1 METIIYLVL
10 IGLAAGFMGGMVGI
24 GGGVII
30 VPALV
35 LLLGLSQH
43 QSQGISLAM
52 LLFPVGILG
61 VINYYKKGH
70 VDFKY
75 AGLLAIGFLAG
86 SYLGSKF
93 SLSLPQDT
101 VKKVFAVVMIQLLK
115 NGISYLPTSPNAFS
129 NTCWVASCASVALRR
144 YFMQTPNTSRL

>member
-1 METIIYLVL
+1 MEMIFYLIL
-10 IGLAAGFMGGMVGI
+10 TGLAAGFLGGMVGI

-43 QSQGISLAM
+43 NAQGISLAM
-52 LLFPVGILG
+52 MLFPVGILG
-61 VINYYKKGH
+61 VINYYKQGY

-75 AGLLAIGFLAG
+75 AGLIAIGFLAG

-93 SLSLPQDT
+93 SLSLPQDL
-101 VKKVFAVVMIQLLK
+101 VKKIFAIIMIILAIRMLLTGK
-115 NGISYLPTSPNAFS
+115 K
-129 NTCWVASCASVALRR
+129 
-144 YFMQTPNTSRL
+144 

>member
-1 METIIYLVL
+1 MTDTEIPLSEMSKKITPMEIIIYLIL
-10 IGLAAGFMGGMVGI
+10 TGLAAGFLGGMVGI

-43 QSQGISLAM
+43 NAQGISLAM
-52 LLFPVGILG
+52 MLFPVGILG
-61 VINYYKKGH
+61 VWNYHKQGY

-93 SLSLPQDT
+93 SLSLPQDV
-101 VKKVFAVVMIQLLK
+101 VKKVFAVVMIILALKILLTGK
-115 NGISYLPTSPNAFS
+115 K
-129 NTCWVASCASVALRR
+129 
-144 YFMQTPNTSRL
+144 

>member
-1 METIIYLVL
+1 MNQPINKPKMDMNVILLLIV
-10 IGLAAGFMGGMVGI
+10 IGLAAGFMSGMVGI

-35 LLLGLSQH
+35 YFLAFSQH
-43 QSQGISLAM
+43 QAQGNSLAL

-61 VINYYKKGH
+61 VINYYKKGY
-70 VDFKY
+70 VDFRF
-75 AGLLAIGFLAG
+75 AALLAIGFVAG

-101 VKKVFAVVMIQLLK
+101 VKKIFAVLMIVLAVKMLFFDK
-115 NGISYLPTSPNAFS
+115 K
-129 NTCWVASCASVALRR
+129 
-144 YFMQTPNTSRL
+144 

>member
-1 METIIYLVL
+1 METIIYLIL
-10 IGLAAGFMGGMVGI
+10 IGLAAGFLGGMVGI

-61 VINYYKKGH
+61 VINYFKKGH

-75 AGLLAIGFLAG
+75 AGLLAVGFLVG

-101 VKKVFAVVMIQLLK
+101 VKKVFAVVMILLALK
-115 NGISYLPTSPNAFS
+115 LLFS
-129 NTCWVASCASVALRR
+129 GKK
-144 YFMQTPNTSRL
+144 